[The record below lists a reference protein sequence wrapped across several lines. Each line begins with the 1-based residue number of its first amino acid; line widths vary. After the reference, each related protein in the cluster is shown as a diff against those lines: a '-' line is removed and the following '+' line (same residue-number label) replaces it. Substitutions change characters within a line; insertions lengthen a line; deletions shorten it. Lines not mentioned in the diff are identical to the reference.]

1 MSRKDVVK
9 ICLQNLFR
17 RKMRTLLTVLGV
29 VVGCCSIV
37 IMVSIGIGM
46 KRSQEQMLSEMGDLS
61 IITITAPRNTKQ
73 SAKLNKNMLKTLKE
87 LPGVEA
93 LSPKVSLGE
102 LPLKIYAGSD
112 KRFVLDSPTVVGMD
126 VEALDKLGYKLEGLQ
141 KGKEKSGALGGE
153 YFEFGFQD
161 SLRPEGRNLVDRYQA
176 MDEEGFGRE
185 DESASAQQKKSSLK
199 PYFNP
204 TNTPLSLEIEVS
216 EGKKMS
222 FPLHLIGKTKENFGK
237 GFETSEGLIL
247 PLSEVEA
254 LKKAAGVKQSKDQS
268 YETVVLKAKSIEEV
282 ASLEKSIKALGL
294 QTFSMESLRKP
305 LEKEARQKQMML
317 GGLGGIS
324 LFVAAIGITNTMIMS
339 ITERTKEIGIMKA
352 LGCYVKDIRKIFLAE
367 AGAIGLLGGL
377 LGCVISLIISFGMNW
392 AAARGG
398 LQGLGES
405 YSSQTSAMSVIPFW
419 LLLFA
424 TLFSLAIGLGSGY
437 YPANKAVKISALEA
451 IKNE

>member
-1 MSRKDVVK
+1 MSRKDILK

-46 KRSQEQMLSEMGDLS
+46 KQAQDKMLSEMGDLS
-61 IITITAPRNTKQ
+61 IITVTAPRTKEG
-73 SAKLNKNMLKTLKE
+73 AKLDQKMVKKIGE
-87 LPGVEA
+87 LSGVEA

-102 LPLKIYAGSD
+102 VEAKIYAGSD
-112 KRFVLDSPTVVGMD
+112 RRFVLESATLVGMD
-126 VEALDKLGYKLEGLQ
+126 IDSLAKLGYTIENLQ
-141 KGKEKSGALGGE
+141 KTKGKSGALGGE
-153 YFEFGFQD
+153 HFEYGFLD
-161 SLRPEGRNLVDRYQA
+161 SLRPEGRNQVDRFSFSSGEGQA
-176 MDEEGFGRE
+176 ET
-185 DESASAQQKKSSLK
+185 AQTKVK
-199 PYFNP
+199 PYFDAFK
-204 TNTPLSLEIEVS
+204 TPLTLEIEIA
-216 EGKKMS
+216 EGKKIS
-222 FPLHLIGKTKENFGK
+222 FPLNLRGKTKENFGK

-247 PLSEVEA
+247 PLSELEA
-254 LKKAAGVKQSKDQS
+254 IKKAAGIKGEKNKS
-268 YETVVLKAKSIEEV
+268 YETVIVKAKSIQEV
-282 ASLEKSIKALGL
+282 ASVEAAIKEMGL
-294 QTFSMESLRKP
+294 QTFSMETLRKP

-367 AGAIGLLGGL
+367 AGAIGLFGGV
-377 LGCVISLIISFGMNW
+377 LGCIISLIISFGMNL
-392 AAARGG
+392 AAANGG
-398 LQGLGES
+398 LQGIGDS
-405 YSSQTSAMSVIPFW
+405 FSSNSASMSVIPFW
-419 LLLFA
+419 LLLFG
-424 TLFSLAIGLGSGY
+424 TVFSLAIGLGSGY